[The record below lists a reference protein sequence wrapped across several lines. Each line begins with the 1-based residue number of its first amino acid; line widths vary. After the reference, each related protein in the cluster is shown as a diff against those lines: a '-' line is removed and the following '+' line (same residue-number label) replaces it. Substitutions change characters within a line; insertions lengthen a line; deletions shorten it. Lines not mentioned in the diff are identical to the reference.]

1 MAMMQLGMG
10 ETGGTGGAVTTT
22 APTGVDKFVAGAK
35 TWLSPSTVPD
45 TFAAW
50 WAAIKASP
58 GTALMEPGLWGFLA
72 VPAAAAAAVALAMGA
87 KRRRTR
93 NPGRRAAY
101 SRRRRRNP
109 RRKGR
114 RFVAAQYNV
123 GPAGSKGQYWA
134 VYDNRTHKYVSPASQ
149 DYRAQVQDAA
159 RMERAQRKG
168 NPRRKS
174 AGSGG
179 WVLWEAK
186 PGRVARPVAFGS
198 KAKMAAE
205 GRRWAGIYTR
215 NKFTVERALSRK
227 TNPKRR
233 TTKKQQKTLFGGMV
247 GTYSDPSWGAAT
259 RIVRR
264 RKSRTAGKRSRS
276 RGTHRVKNGRSY
288 ILRGSMPGPSYTPG
302 PGKVFTLGGR
312 KGVVK
317 SVVADGNSKWV
328 NFRRSV
334 DGTTG
339 MSLANFRQAARVEN
353 PGQRDAP
360 PGYLLEVPGKRP
372 VFYRGRGAAMDKA
385 IASGMRKMAGK
396 SGTFAVTDS
405 ISARTYQYDRT
416 GARR

>member
-1 MAMMQLGMG
+1 MMQLGMG

-198 KAKMAAE
+198 KAKMASE

-227 TNPKRR
+227 TNPRWR
-233 TTKKQQKTLFGGMV
+233 TTKKAVARRSRSTLKWLEHGYAS
-247 GTYSDPSWGAAT
+247 TWP
-259 RIVRR
+259 
-264 RKSRTAGKRSRS
+264 GKRSAS
-276 RGTHRVKNGRSY
+276 RGTHNRGRRKNSRSY